1 MSNFLGRDQ
10 LLAKTKRRFS
20 EVTLPDGDTVR
31 IRSLTERERS
41 KYESE
46 TLNKKGELNQVKLA
60 DAKRR
65 LIALCVVDSDGNAIL
80 SADDVRALE
89 EVDSAVTQSLYDAI
103 RQHCGFDQRDVEELV
118 KNSDAAPAAASPT
131 S

>member
-1 MSNFLGRDQ
+1 MSSFLGRDQ

-20 EVTLPDGDTVR
+20 EATLPDGDKVR

-46 TLNKKGELNQVKLA
+46 TLNKKGELNQAKLA

-65 LIALCVVDSDGNAIL
+65 LIAICVCDSEGNTIL
-80 SADDVRALE
+80 TADDVRSLE
-89 EVDSAVTQSLYDAI
+89 EVDSAVTQTLYDAI

-118 KNSDAAPAAASPT
+118 KNSEGAPAAASPT